1 MTLKKLLLSKG
12 GEQVFALSV
21 ELGQS
26 AQLKFIAGQFETCW
40 ASSSEE
46 NNNKTVSSSADSDGF

>member
-21 ELGQS
+21 ELGQR
-26 AQLKFIAGQFETCW
+26 AQLKFIAEQFEICW
-40 ASSSEE
+40 SSSSEE